1 MVTQKIIAVVG
12 PTASGK
18 SALALKLIKNLNITS
33 EIISA
38 DAFQVYEELNIGVNK
53 PTAEELK
60 ITKHHLI
67 NCCKINES
75 WNIKKF
81 QDLAKL
87 ILKELDSK
95 KIVPIICGGSHL
107 YIDALLNDYTLV
119 DDSSLIKVNNDFTN
133 EELFNQLYSLDQAEA
148 IKITVHNR
156 RRLIRAIEICKNS
169 GMKKSQKDQ
178 NKFAVYNVLYI
189 FCNPSRDYLYDQINK
204 RVELMIKMGWVH
216 EVETLLEKY
225 PNFLLTQACKA
236 IGYNYLA
243 NCIQKN
249 NYIDLEEIKK
259 MTRHLAKRQI
269 TWCKN
274 HYTNNVIY
282 FNFSEDNFCD
292 LKNQIQLFLKN

>member
-1 MVTQKIIAVVG
+1 MITQKIIAIVG

-18 SALALKLIKNLNITS
+18 SALALKLIKELNINS

-53 PTAEELK
+53 PTAEELN

-67 NCCKINES
+67 NCCKIGES

-81 QDLAKL
+81 QDLANL
-87 ILKELDSK
+87 ILKDLDSK

-107 YIDALLNDYTLV
+107 YIDALLNNYNLV
-119 DDSSLIKVNNDFTN
+119 DDLNFTKVNHNLTN
-133 EELFNQLYSLDQAEA
+133 QELFNQLYNLDKEEA
-148 IKITVHNR
+148 LKITLHNR
-156 RRLIRAIEICKNS
+156 RRLIRAIEICQNS
-169 GMKKSQKDQ
+169 GIKKSQKDQ

-189 FCNPSRDYLYDQINK
+189 FCNPPRDYLYNQINK
-204 RVELMIKMGWVH
+204 RVELMIKMKWVD
-216 EVETLLEKY
+216 EVKSLLKKY
-225 PNFLLTQACKA
+225 PNFLLTQASKA
-236 IGYNYLA
+236 IGYSYIA

-274 HYTNNVIY
+274 HYKDRVISFD
-282 FNFSEDNFCD
+282 FNKDKFCN
-292 LKNQIQLFLKN
+292 LKNQVEFFLKK

>member
-1 MVTQKIIAVVG
+1 MITQKIIAVVG

-18 SALALKLIKNLNITS
+18 SSLTLKLIKDLNIIS

-53 PTAEELK
+53 PTVEELK

-81 QDLAKL
+81 QGLAKL
-87 ILKELDSK
+87 ILKDLDTK

-107 YIDALLNDYTLV
+107 YVDALLNNYTLI
-119 DDSSLIKVNNDFTN
+119 DDSSLFKVNDNLTN
-133 EELFNQLYSLDQAEA
+133 QQLFNQLYNLDKEEA
-148 IKITVHNR
+148 LKITAHNR
-156 RRLIRAIEICKNS
+156 RRLIRAIEICKNL
-169 GMKKSQKDQ
+169 GIKKSQKDQ

-189 FCNPSRDYLYDQINK
+189 FCNPPRDYLYNQINK
-204 RVELMIKMGWVH
+204 RVELMIKMGWVN
-216 EVETLLEKY
+216 EVKYLLEKY

-236 IGYNYLA
+236 IGYKYLVT
-243 NCIQKN
+243 CIQKN

-274 HYTNNVIY
+274 HYK
-282 FNFSEDNFCD
+282 EDR
-292 LKNQIQLFLKN
+292 KSVV